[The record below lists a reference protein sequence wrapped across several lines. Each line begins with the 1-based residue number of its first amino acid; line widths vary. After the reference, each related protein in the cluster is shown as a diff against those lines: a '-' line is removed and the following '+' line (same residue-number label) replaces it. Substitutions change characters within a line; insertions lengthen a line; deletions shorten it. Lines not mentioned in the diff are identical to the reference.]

1 MYENKNL
8 LQNKLLISCLERSG
22 ELSAWIISFFSQ
34 NNVEKPFTKSFW
46 DITGTCTASILKKK
60 KNQKREKKVKEKNF
74 FEQLNKVHKVFV
86 RKRHHWSENSP
97 SKFWLCKLL
106 LNRAW
111 TTFSPHQ
118 NYSPTTIYIHGQLES
133 MCNNHYQL
141 LAYWLALQSII
152 SNKVLNRDRQ
162 ALNT

>member
-8 LQNKLLISCLERSG
+8 LQNKLLIFLFGKEWGVKSMNH
-22 ELSAWIISFFSQ
+22 IIFLKIMLKTHLPKAFETSPGHVQPPS
-34 NNVEKPFTKSFW
+34 W
-46 DITGTCTASILKKK
+46 KKK
-60 KNQKREKKVKEKNF
+60 KKKIKKEKKSKRKKK

-106 LNRAW
+106 FTQAW

-118 NYSPTTIYIHGQLES
+118 NYSPTTIYIHGHLES
-133 MCNNHYQL
+133 MYSNHYQL
-141 LAYWLALQSII
+141 LA
-152 SNKVLNRDRQ
+152 
-162 ALNT
+162 

>member
-8 LQNKLLISCLERSG
+8 LQNKLLIFLFGKEWGVKCMNH
-22 ELSAWIISFFSQ
+22 IIFSQ
-34 NNVEKPFTKSFW
+34 NNVEKPFTKSLW
-46 DITGTCTASILKKK
+46 DITRTCTASILKKK
-60 KNQKREKKVKEKNF
+60 IKKEKKSKRKKI
-74 FEQLNKVHKVFV
+74 FEQLNKVHKVFI

-118 NYSPTTIYIHGQLES
+118 NYSPSTIYIHGQLES
-133 MCNNHYQL
+133 MCSNHYQL
-141 LAYWLALQSII
+141 LA
-152 SNKVLNRDRQ
+152 
-162 ALNT
+162 

>member
-1 MYENKNL
+1 MHESYN
-8 LQNKLLISCLERSG
+8 
-22 ELSAWIISFFSQ
+22 FFLKIMLKTHLPKAFETSPGHVQ
-34 NNVEKPFTKSFW
+34 PPSW
-46 DITGTCTASILKKK
+46 KKK
-60 KNQKREKKVKEKNF
+60 KNQKREKKVKEKKN

-97 SKFWLCKLL
+97 SKFWLPKLL
-106 LNRAW
+106 STRAW